1 MRDLL
6 DFGTGQIVGA
16 CLVVASIIKT
26 ATLLSVSR
34 AAVSTV
40 TTAYTN
46 HGKTPSARRNSGQ
59 KPKLSAREHCTMKR
73 IVSKNHRTTAAK
85 VAAEPNI
92 HLGRPFPQKQ
102 SDKSFTNP
110 TTSAEL
116 QLLNL

>member
-1 MRDLL
+1 MRNLS
-6 DFGTGQIVGA
+6 DFGTGHIVGA
-16 CLVVASIIKT
+16 RLAVASVIKT
-26 ATLLSVSR
+26 ATLLSLSR
-34 AAVSTV
+34 ATVSKV

-46 HGKTPSARRNSGQ
+46 HVKTPSARRNSGQ
-59 KPKLSAREHCTMKR
+59 KPKLSARECCTLKW

-92 HLGRPFPQKQ
+92 HLGRRFPQKQ

-110 TTSAEL
+110 TTIVEL